1 MELEKQVTIKKLTH
15 DEAVNFL
22 SGVNSYSSYWC
33 SNWDAESE
41 FEYRNAKQR
50 LTQRMGEDEICFE
63 DVLAEVLL
71 SSHSIIL
78 TDEEEGEEY
87 TLTIENL
94 KQAIGKALEDGTVSP
109 DLEYEW
115 DCEDCDSILQI
126 ALFGEVIYG

>member
-15 DEAVNFL
+15 EEVVNFL

-33 SNWDAESE
+33 SHWEAESD

-50 LTQRMGEDEICFE
+50 LTQRMSEDEICFE
-63 DVLAEVLL
+63 DVMAEVLL
-71 SSHSIIL
+71 SGHSIIL
-78 TDEEEGEEY
+78 ADEEEGEEY

-94 KQAIGKALEDGTVSP
+94 KQAIGKALEDETVSQHLVE
-109 DLEYEW
+109 DW